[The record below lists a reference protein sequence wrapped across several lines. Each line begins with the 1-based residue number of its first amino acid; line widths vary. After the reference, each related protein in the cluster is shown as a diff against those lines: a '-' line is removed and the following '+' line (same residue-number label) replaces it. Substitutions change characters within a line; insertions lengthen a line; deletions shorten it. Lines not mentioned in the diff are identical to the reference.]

1 MAYSQSPINFGVG
14 TGSSPLN
21 KNGEDKHPPASHH
34 EAKKGTYVTEDDSNR
49 ERINDIEDRIEYL
62 QSDMAEAKAPAKK
75 ASLRKQI
82 AKLQSELA
90 KLRAKSQNRG

>member
-21 KNGEDKHPPASHH
+21 KNGDKNPPASHH
-34 EAKKGTYVTEDDSNR
+34 EAKKGTHVTEDTSLR
-49 ERINDIEDRIEYL
+49 ERINDLEDRIGFL

-75 ASLRKQI
+75 ASLRNQI

-90 KLRAKSQNRG
+90 KLQAKLQKQG

>member
-21 KNGEDKHPPASHH
+21 KNGHKHPPASHH

-49 ERINDIEDRIEYL
+49 EKINDLEDRIDFL
-62 QSDMAEAKAPAKK
+62 KSDMADAKAPAKK
-75 ASLRKQI
+75 ASLNKQI
-82 AKLQSELA
+82 ANLQSQLA
-90 KLRAKSQNRG
+90 KLR